1 MKIHEIAN
9 FVKGNLIGDG
19 ELEISRVASLE
30 KAKSGEISFINKSE
44 LADKTIVTNASC
56 VFAAANSIEKLS
68 CPIIQVKN
76 PKLAFAKIA
85 EVLHPNKA
93 RKPDIH
99 QSSVVSKLA
108 KIGKDVFI
116 GAHCSVGENSEI
128 GNHSQLLAG
137 TKIGNNVKV
146 GKNCIF
152 HPNVFIEDGCTI
164 GDNVIL
170 YSGAVI
176 GKEGFGFVRDVD
188 KHVKFPQI
196 GTVIIEDDVEIG
208 ANSCVDRGALGETR
222 IGKGTK
228 IDNLVQVAH
237 NVNIGE
243 RVVIA
248 AQTGISGSVTIED
261 DCIIAGQVGFAD
273 HTTIKKGA
281 IIGAKSAVFP
291 GKIVREGIWCGI
303 PVQPIDDY
311 KRQNANIKAVPRLRK
326 EIKILKTLIKEL
338 ENK

>member
-1 MKIHEIAN
+1 MTYNI
-9 FVKGNLIGDG
+9 
-19 ELEISRVASLE
+19 
-30 KAKSGEISFINKSE
+30 
-44 LADKTIVTNASC
+44 T
-56 VFAAANSIEKLS
+56 
-68 CPIIQVKN
+68 Q
-76 PKLAFAKIA
+76 
-85 EVLHPNKA
+85 
-93 RKPDIH
+93 
-99 QSSVVSKLA
+99 
-108 KIGKDVFI
+108 
-116 GAHCSVGENSEI
+116 
-128 GNHSQLLAG
+128 
-137 TKIGNNVKV
+137 V

-303 PVQPIDDY
+303 PFQPIDDY